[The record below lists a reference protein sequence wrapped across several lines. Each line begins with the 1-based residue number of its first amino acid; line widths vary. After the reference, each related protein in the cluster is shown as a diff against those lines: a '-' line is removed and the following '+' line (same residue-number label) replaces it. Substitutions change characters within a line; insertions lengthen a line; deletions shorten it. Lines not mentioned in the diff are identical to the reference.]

1 MKRRLI
7 TLIGGSTLVIGL
19 RTLENANR
27 VRSFPGDEP
36 WETLE

>member
-27 VRSFPGDEP
+27 VRPFPGDEP